1 MKNFSKN
8 EWFII
13 AAFIAVKVLVHF
25 LTNTNYDLH
34 RDTFLYYSLSEDLA
48 WGYASCPPFIAFIT
62 RVSTFLFG
70 YSPFSINLFP
80 VIAGVTSIVLIALI
94 VKEFGGKA
102 LAITIALLSFLLSPA
117 YLRSNSL
124 MQPVSFDQLFWL
136 ASAYFIVKLI
146 NTQNTRYWLW
156 IMAVWGVGFMNKY
169 LIAGYAFSFL
179 LALLISQHRKLLFS
193 RNFIWGSLIGF
204 LIIVPNTIWQY
215 QHNWAVF
222 HHLDMLNKS
231 QLVNVSATGF
241 IVDQFMMNLHAVV
254 IWVTGLF
261 VFFLFKD
268 ERKFFVLSLA
278 TLFILLLLLITHG
291 KSYYTLGAYTLL
303 MAMGGYAIEKYYSK
317 RMKVVAIA
325 LTVILAIPPI
335 PFSLPVLSFPA
346 MEKYSKALNQENRW
360 EDGKIHSL
368 PQDYA
373 DMTGWKEL
381 GDTVIKTYNSLP
393 EDIRENCSIFTDNY
407 GQAGAIY
414 YYGRQYNLPR
424 PISFND
430 NFLIWA
436 PDSVTNDYLI
446 YVNDELG
453 DDMKFLF
460 NHIEKKGEINNP
472 YFRENGLQVYFC
484 SQPTSIFKAFYK
496 RKVKELK
503 MVYFR

>member
-1 MKNFSKN
+1 
-8 EWFII
+8 
-13 AAFIAVKVLVHF
+13 
-25 LTNTNYDLH
+25 
-34 RDTFLYYSLSEDLA
+34 
-48 WGYASCPPFIAFIT
+48 
-62 RVSTFLFG
+62 
-70 YSPFSINLFP
+70 
-80 VIAGVTSIVLIALI
+80 
-94 VKEFGGKA
+94 
-102 LAITIALLSFLLSPA
+102 
-117 YLRSNSL
+117 
-124 MQPVSFDQLFWL
+124 
-136 ASAYFIVKLI
+136 
-146 NTQNTRYWLW
+146 
-156 IMAVWGVGFMNKY
+156 
-169 LIAGYAFSFL
+169 
-179 LALLISQHRKLLFS
+179 
-193 RNFIWGSLIGF
+193 
-204 LIIVPNTIWQY
+204 
-215 QHNWAVF
+215 
-222 HHLDMLNKS
+222 
-231 QLVNVSATGF
+231 
-241 IVDQFMMNLHAVV
+241 MNLNAVI

-278 TLFILLLLLITHG
+278 TLFILLLLLMTHG

-317 RMKVVAIA
+317 SMKVVAIV

-381 GDTVIKTYNSLP
+381 SDTVIKTYNSLP
-393 EDIRENCSIFTDNY
+393 QDIRKNCSIFTDNY

-436 PDSVTNDYLI
+436 PDSVTNNYLI

-460 NHIEKKGEINNP
+460 KHIEKTGEINNP
-472 YFRENGLQVYFC
+472 YFRENGLMVYFC
-484 SQPTSIFKAFYK
+484 SQPTFIFKDFYK

-503 MVYFR
+503 KVYFR